1 MFGRGGES
9 AVAIEYQFAL
19 GDPSAAFLSR
29 SCLQSSL
36 VADLMV
42 ALACDLEKVICVVSV
57 DSLKASRGA
66 VWSAL
71 PLPVMFV

>member
-9 AVAIEYQFAL
+9 AVAIEYQLAL

-42 ALACDLEKVICVVSV
+42 VLACDLERVMCLVIVGSF
-57 DSLKASRGA
+57 KTSRA
-66 VWSAL
+66 VWSTL
-71 PLPVMFV
+71 SLPVMFV